1 MAKVIFEFT
10 EEKYSV
16 HPDGDGAAVNSQT
29 GVSIYTEDLSAG
41 HRLNLPDLYAQ
52 TLMQNGGAVIEVLH
66 KAVNQRMKQ
75 SGFSLASNQ
84 IIKRGTH

>member
-29 GVSIYTEDLSAG
+29 GVSIYAEDLSPG
-41 HRLNLPDLYAQ
+41 HRLNLPDLYVQ
-52 TLMQNGGAVIEVLH
+52 TLMQNAGAVIEALH
-66 KAVNQRMKQ
+66 KTVNQRMKK
-75 SGFSLASNQ
+75 SGFSVGDNQ